1 MNVLVILV
9 LLALIAVVVVV
20 LPVAH
25 AAYEN
30 ARRARRLTCPVTGRA
45 ATVRFDP
52 AWAARAELVGAAP
65 RRLVACSLRP
75 ERLDCPRSCLA
86 LADSAMVP
94 VEENAIA

>member
-52 AWAARAELVGAAP
+52 AWAARAELVGASP
-65 RRLVACSLRP
+65 RRLVACSLLP
-75 ERLDCPRSCLA
+75 EQLDCPRSCLA
-86 LADSAMVP
+86 LAESAMVP